1 MFCRY
6 AVCLVSIF
14 RHLFYIVAVS
24 VLGIGIELR
33 TTVVGIDAGKLNE
46 IERAVGAA
54 HLMYLRTAD
63 DLGLCAVESD
73 DLVFVV

>member
-1 MFCRY
+1 MR
-6 AVCLVSIF
+6 I
-14 RHLFYIVAVS
+14 
-24 VLGIGIELR
+24 LR
-33 TTVVGIDAGKLNE
+33 TTIVGIDAGKLNE

-73 DLVFVV
+73 DLVFVMRRGWR